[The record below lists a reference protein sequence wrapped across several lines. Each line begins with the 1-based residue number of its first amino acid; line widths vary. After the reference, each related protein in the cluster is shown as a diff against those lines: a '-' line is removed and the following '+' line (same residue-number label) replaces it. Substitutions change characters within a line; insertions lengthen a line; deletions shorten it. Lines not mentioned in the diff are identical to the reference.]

1 MKQLLAFHKIFSE
14 FCITNVLIHS
24 NDHRSI
30 KIIKILKINHIQIN
44 INSSILQYNNKSFI
58 IEYA

>member
-30 KIIKILKINHIQIN
+30 KIIKILKINHIQTN

>member
-44 INSSILQYNNKSFI
+44 VNSSILQYNNKSFI